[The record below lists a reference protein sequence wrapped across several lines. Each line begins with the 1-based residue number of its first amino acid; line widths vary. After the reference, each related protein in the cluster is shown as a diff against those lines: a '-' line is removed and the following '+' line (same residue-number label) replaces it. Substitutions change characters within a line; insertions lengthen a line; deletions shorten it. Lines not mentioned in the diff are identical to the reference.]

1 MEIANGLE
9 LLWEYMEALEIGED
23 VGKRVMF
30 MFNGTEFL
38 KYRQVCG
45 NRHVGR
51 VGKCSGLKR
60 RRGK

>member
-1 MEIANGLE
+1 MGVYGGTGDRGGC
-9 LLWEYMEALEIGED
+9 WE
-23 VGKRVMF
+23 RVMF

-60 RRGK
+60 RHGK